1 MTVNFKTSLVQPGK
15 GSTFLVLGDL
25 YTLLAEGKDTGGRYG
40 LAEVLMQPQSI
51 APPHIHEQADE
62 ADYVLEGEVEYQH
75 DEQTIVATA
84 GTFMHFTRGQYHGY
98 KNIGLK
104 PAKILMWVT
113 PAGGEQFF
121 AEVGQ
126 PVNLPLNEEERNL
139 LGVINPAD
147 LEKAIALASTKYD
160 LQFQQ

>member
-1 MTVNFKTSLVQPGK
+1 
-15 GSTFLVLGDL
+15 
-25 YTLLAEGKDTGGRYG
+25 
-40 LAEVLMQPQSI
+40 
-51 APPHIHEQADE
+51 
-62 ADYVLEGEVEYQH
+62 
-75 DEQTIVATA
+75 
-84 GTFMHFTRGQYHGY
+84 MHFTRRQYHGY
-98 KNIGLK
+98 KNIGSK
-104 PAKILMWVT
+104 AAKILMWVT

-126 PVNLPLNEEERNL
+126 SVNLPLNEEERNL